1 MKRPVLLLAAALPL
15 SLVIPFAI
23 GGWDA
28 LSELRNIPLWI
39 IAAGVGLVSMG
50 WISQAIKLKLI
61 MRGVGE
67 SISLRKALATVLAS
81 EFASSATPA
90 GTGAAITETYLLH
103 RHGLSSAKAASV
115 FALEQILDLFFFVTA
130 LVVLAIVLLTGPQD
144 FHLGFQIATMGLLL
158 LGGFVGLWFFAR
170 HYRPVLLW
178 TGRLLERLNVSAKRR
193 KLIARW
199 VIRFRN
205 GLSMILSFSR
215 WRLSTIYM
223 LAATHWLLRYSA
235 LFLIIEALGQHVPWS
250 YLFFIQMF
258 SLGIGQMTLL
268 PGGSGSV
275 EISFSIL
282 LAPWL
287 GASTIAATLIAWRFV
302 TYYWYFIV
310 GGPVF
315 LVFAGKA
322 LWRRISAPSAA

>member
-1 MKRPVLLLAAALPL
+1 MKRPWWLLAAALPL
-15 SLVIPFAI
+15 SLLIPFVI
-23 GGWDA
+23 GGWDGLA
-28 LSELRNIPLWI
+28 ELRKIPLSVV
-39 IAAGVGLVSMG
+39 AAGVAMVSLG
-50 WISQAIKLKLI
+50 WMAQALKLKLI

-67 SISLRKALATVLAS
+67 SIAPGKALATVLAS

-130 LVVLAIVLLTGPQD
+130 LVVLALVLLTGPED
-144 FHLGFQIATMGLLL
+144 FHLGFQIVTMAMLLV
-158 LGGFVGLWFFAR
+158 GGFVGLWFFAR

-178 TGRLLERLNVSAKRR
+178 SGKLLAHFKVSARRR
-193 KLIARW
+193 KNIARW
-199 VIRFRN
+199 VIRFRH
-205 GLSMILSFSR
+205 GLGLILGFSR
-215 WRLSTIYM
+215 WRLSSIYV
-223 LAATHWLLRYSA
+223 LAAGHWMLRYSA
-235 LFLIIEALGQHVPWS
+235 LYLIIEALGFHVPWS

-275 EISFSIL
+275 EISFTIL

-287 GASTIAATLIAWRFV
+287 GASSIAATLLAWRFV
-302 TYYWYFIV
+302 TYYWYFII

-315 LVFAGKA
+315 LAFAGRA
-322 LWRRISAPSAA
+322 LWRRINAPAH

>member
-1 MKRPVLLLAAALPL
+1 MKRQWWLLAAALPL
-15 SLVIPFAI
+15 SLLIPIVI
-23 GGWDA
+23 GGREA
-28 LSELRNIPLWI
+28 FTELGKISPWI
-39 IAAGVGLVSMG
+39 IATGVAMISLG
-50 WISQAIKLKLI
+50 WVAQATKLKLI
-61 MRGVGE
+61 MTGVGE
-67 SISLRKALATVLAS
+67 SIALTKSVATVLAS

-115 FALEQILDLFFFVTA
+115 FALEQILDLFFFVTV
-130 LVVLAIVLLTGPQD
+130 LVVLSLVLLTGPND
-144 FHLGFQIATMGLLL
+144 FHLGFQIATMAVL
-158 LGGFVGLWFFAR
+158 LGGGFSGLWFFAR

-178 TGRLLERLNVSAKRR
+178 TGHILEKFKVSSIRR
-193 KLIARW
+193 KKIARW
-199 VIRFRN
+199 VIRFRQ
-205 GLSMILSFSR
+205 GLGLIMGFSR
-215 WRLSTIYM
+215 WRLSAIYI
-223 LAATHWLLRYSA
+223 LAAFHWLLRYSA
-235 LFLIIEALGQHVPWS
+235 LYLIIEALGFHVPWS

-258 SLGIGQMTLL
+258 SLGIGQMTLM

-275 EISFSIL
+275 EIGFTIL

-287 GASTIAATLIAWRFV
+287 GAGAIGATLIAWRFV

-322 LWRRISAPSAA
+322 LWKRINIPGRN

>member
-1 MKRPVLLLAAALPL
+1 MKRPWWLLAAAIPL
-15 SLVIPFAI
+15 SLLIPFAI
-23 GGWDA
+23 GGWEA
-28 LSELRNIPLWI
+28 LAELGRIPLWI
-39 IAAGVGLVSMG
+39 IGAGVCLISLG
-50 WISQAIKLKLI
+50 WVAQALKLKLI
-61 MRGVGE
+61 MRGGGE
-67 SISLRKALATVLAS
+67 RITFLKALATVLAA

-103 RHGLSSAKAASV
+103 RHGLSSAKAASI

-130 LVVLAIVLLTGPQD
+130 LVVLALVLLTGPED
-144 FHLGFQIATMGLLL
+144 FHLGFQIATMALLL
-158 LGGFVGLWFFAR
+158 VGGFTGLWFFAR

-178 TGRLLERLNVSAKRR
+178 SGKLLEHFKVSARRR
-193 KLIARW
+193 KTIARW
-199 VIRFRN
+199 VIRFRH
-205 GLSMILSFSR
+205 GLAMIMGFSR
-215 WRLSTIYM
+215 WRLSAIYV
-223 LAATHWLLRYSA
+223 LAALHWMLRYSA
-235 LFLIIEALGQHVPWS
+235 LYLIIEALGFHVPWS

-315 LVFAGKA
+315 LAFAGRA
-322 LWRRISAPSAA
+322 LWRRINASPRA

>member
-1 MKRPVLLLAAALPL
+1 MKRPWWLLAAALPL
-15 SLVIPFAI
+15 SLAIPFAI
-23 GGWDA
+23 GGWEG
-28 LSELRNIPLWI
+28 LRELRRIPLWI
-39 IAAGVGLVSMG
+39 IVAGVAMISLG
-50 WISQAIKLKLI
+50 WVAQALKLKLI
-61 MRGVGE
+61 MQGVGE
-67 SISLRKALATVLAS
+67 SISSIKALATVLAS

-90 GTGAAITETYLLH
+90 GTGAAITETFLLH

-130 LVVLAIVLLTGPQD
+130 LVVLALVLLTGPED
-144 FHLGFQIATMGLLL
+144 FHLGLQIVTMGLLL
-158 LGGFVGLWFFAR
+158 GGGFTGLWFFAR

-178 TGRLLERLNVSAKRR
+178 TGRLLERFHVAARRR
-193 KLIARW
+193 KQIARW
-199 VIRFRN
+199 VIRFRH
-205 GLSMILSFSR
+205 GLSLILGFSR
-215 WRLSTIYM
+215 WRLSAIYM
-223 LAATHWLLRYSA
+223 LAACHWMLRYSA
-235 LFLIIEALGQHVPWS
+235 LYLIIEALGFHVPWS

-275 EISFSIL
+275 EVSFSIL

-287 GASTIAATLIAWRFV
+287 GAGTIAATLIAWRFV

-315 LVFAGKA
+315 LAFAGRS
-322 LWRRISAPSAA
+322 LWRRINAPSGE

>member
-1 MKRPVLLLAAALPL
+1 MKRPWWLLAAALPL
-15 SLVIPFAI
+15 SLLIPFAI
-23 GGWDA
+23 GGWEGLA
-28 LSELRNIPLWI
+28 ELRKIPI
-39 IAAGVGLVSMG
+39 RVVAAGVAMISLG
-50 WISQAIKLKLI
+50 WVAQALKLKLI
-61 MRGVGE
+61 MGGVGE

-90 GTGAAITETYLLH
+90 GTGAAITETFLLH

-130 LVVLAIVLLTGPQD
+130 LVVLALVLLTGPED
-144 FHLGFQIATMGLLL
+144 FHLGLQIATMALLL
-158 LGGFVGLWFFAR
+158 VGGFSGLWLFAR

-178 TGRLLERLNVSAKRR
+178 SGKLLARFSVSTRRR
-193 KLIARW
+193 KNIARW
-199 VIRFRN
+199 VIRFRH
-205 GLSMILSFSR
+205 GLGLILGFSR
-215 WRLSTIYM
+215 WRLSSIYV
-223 LAATHWLLRYSA
+223 LAAGHWMLRYSA
-235 LFLIIEALGQHVPWS
+235 LYLIIEALGFHVPWS

-258 SLGIGQMTLL
+258 SLGVGQMTLL

-287 GASTIAATLIAWRFV
+287 GASSIAATLIAWRFV
-302 TYYWYFIV
+302 TYYWYFLI

-315 LVFAGKA
+315 LIFAGRA
-322 LWRRISAPSAA
+322 LWHRINAPSP

>member
-1 MKRPVLLLAAALPL
+1 MKRPWWLLAAALPL
-15 SLVIPFAI
+15 SLLIPFAI
-23 GGWDA
+23 GGWDGLA
-28 LSELRNIPLWI
+28 ELGKIPLKVV
-39 IAAGVGLVSMG
+39 AAGVAMVSLG
-50 WISQAIKLKLI
+50 WVAQSLKLKLI
-61 MRGVGE
+61 MGGVGE
-67 SISLRKALATVLAS
+67 SISARKALATVLAS

-130 LVVLAIVLLTGPQD
+130 LVVVALVLLTGPDD
-144 FHLGFQIATMGLLL
+144 FHLGFQIATMAMLLV
-158 LGGFVGLWFFAR
+158 GGFAGLWFFAR

-178 TGRLLERLNVSAKRR
+178 SGKLLARFRVSARRR
-193 KLIARW
+193 KNIARW
-199 VIRFRN
+199 VIRFRH
-205 GLSMILSFSR
+205 GLGLILGFSR
-215 WRLSTIYM
+215 WRLSSIYV
-223 LAATHWLLRYSA
+223 LAACHWMLRYSA
-235 LFLIIEALGQHVPWS
+235 LYLIIEALGFHVPWS

-258 SLGIGQMTLL
+258 SLGIGQMTLM

-287 GASTIAATLIAWRFV
+287 GASSIAATLIAWRFV
-302 TYYWYFIV
+302 TYYWYFII

-315 LVFAGKA
+315 LAFAGRA
-322 LWRRISAPSAA
+322 LWHRINAPA

>member
-1 MKRPVLLLAAALPL
+1 MKRPWWLLAAALPL
-15 SLVIPFAI
+15 SLLIPFVI
-23 GGWDA
+23 GGWDGLA
-28 LSELRNIPLWI
+28 ELRKIPLSI
-39 IAAGVGLVSMG
+39 VAAGVAMVSLG
-50 WISQAIKLKLI
+50 WVAQALKLKLI

-67 SISLRKALATVLAS
+67 SIAPGKALATVLAS

-130 LVVLAIVLLTGPQD
+130 LMVLALVLLTGPED
-144 FHLGFQIATMGLLL
+144 FHLGFQIATMAMLLV
-158 LGGFVGLWFFAR
+158 GGFAGLWFFAR

-178 TGRLLERLNVSAKRR
+178 SGKLLARFKVSAWRR
-193 KLIARW
+193 KNIARW
-199 VIRFRN
+199 VIRFRH
-205 GLSMILSFSR
+205 GLGLILGFSR
-215 WRLSTIYM
+215 WRLSSIYV
-223 LAATHWLLRYSA
+223 LAAGHWMLRYSA
-235 LFLIIEALGQHVPWS
+235 LYLIIEALGFHVPWS

-275 EISFSIL
+275 EISFTIL

-287 GASTIAATLIAWRFV
+287 GASSIAATLLAWRFV
-302 TYYWYFIV
+302 TYYWYFII

-315 LVFAGKA
+315 LAFAGRA
-322 LWRRISAPSAA
+322 LWRRINAPAH

>member
-1 MKRPVLLLAAALPL
+1 MKRPWWLLAAALPL
-15 SLVIPFAI
+15 SLLIPFAI
-23 GGWDA
+23 GGWDGLA
-28 LSELRNIPLWI
+28 ELGKIPLKVV
-39 IAAGVGLVSMG
+39 AAGVAMVSLG
-50 WISQAIKLKLI
+50 WVAQSLKLKLI
-61 MRGVGE
+61 MGGVGE
-67 SISLRKALATVLAS
+67 SISARKALATVLAS

-130 LVVLAIVLLTGPQD
+130 LVVLALVLLTGPDD
-144 FHLGFQIATMGLLL
+144 FHLGFQIATMAMLLV
-158 LGGFVGLWFFAR
+158 GGFAGLWFFAR

-178 TGRLLERLNVSAKRR
+178 SGKLLARFRVSARRR
-193 KLIARW
+193 KNIARW
-199 VIRFRN
+199 VIRFRH
-205 GLSMILSFSR
+205 GLGLILGFSR
-215 WRLSTIYM
+215 WRLSSIYV
-223 LAATHWLLRYSA
+223 LAACHWMLRYSA
-235 LFLIIEALGQHVPWS
+235 LYLIIEALGFHVPWS

-258 SLGIGQMTLL
+258 SLGIGQMTLM

-287 GASTIAATLIAWRFV
+287 GASSIAATLIAWRFV
-302 TYYWYFIV
+302 TYYWYFII

-315 LVFAGKA
+315 LAFAGRA
-322 LWRRISAPSAA
+322 LWHRINAPA